1 MSPSIVT
8 MDPVL
13 IDVPERLETERL
25 TLRCP
30 RAGDGPALNA
40 AVCASIEVLR
50 PWVPWAREAPSADAS
65 EAYCRRMQAK
75 FILREDLVLLIFE
88 QGSDGA
94 QGPVLGAL
102 GLDRID
108 WTLRTFELGYWR
120 RAGLDGLG
128 VVTESVVAL
137 SRMVFDRLLAR
148 RIEIR
153 TDDANE
159 RSWRVAER
167 AGYTFEALLRLNT
180 INPDGVACSTRVY
193 SRVRGFEGRPS
204 E

>member
-1 MSPSIVT
+1 
-8 MDPVL
+8 MDPLLV
-13 IDVPERLETERL
+13 DVPDRLETERL

-30 RAGDGPALNA
+30 RAGDGLALNA
-40 AVCASIEVLR
+40 AVCASVEALR
-50 PWVPWAREAPSADAS
+50 PWVPWAQEAPSAEAS

-102 GLDRID
+102 GLHRID
-108 WTLRTFELGYWR
+108 WRLRNFELGYWR

-128 VVTESVVAL
+128 VVSESVAAL

-159 RSWRVAER
+159 RSWRLAER
-167 AGYTFEALLRLNT
+167 AGYTYEALLRRNT
-180 INPDGVACSTRVY
+180 VNAVGAPCSTRVY
-193 SRVRGFEGRPS
+193 ARVRGFEEAAS
-204 E
+204 A

>member
-1 MSPSIVT
+1 
-8 MDPVL
+8 MDALL
-13 IDVPERLETERL
+13 IDVPDRLETERL
-25 TLRCP
+25 VLRCP
-30 RAGDGPALNA
+30 RASDGPALNA
-40 AVCASIEVLR
+40 AVCASLEALR

-65 EAYCRRMQAK
+65 EAYCRRMHAK

-88 QGSDGA
+88 KGSDGA

-102 GLDRID
+102 GLHRID
-108 WTLRTFELGYWR
+108 WTMRVFELGYWR

-128 VVTESVVAL
+128 VVSEAVAAL
-137 SRMVFDRLLAR
+137 TRMVFDRLRAR

-167 AGYTFEALLRLNT
+167 AGYTYEALLRLNAAA
-180 INPDGVACSTRVY
+180 PGGAPCSTRVY
-193 SRVRGFEGRPS
+193 ARVRGFEEAASR
-204 E
+204 